1 MHPSGR
7 PGRVRVLSR
16 AGNEHPGAAQVDR
29 APWRSQAWWDWD
41 PGCVRGGHIWKALVL
56 GAAGPCEQAL
66 LPVCVGDG
74 LPPLGSLRP
83 HEAWGHGT
91 RETPGGTEWGWVG
104 EGAKGV
110 APSCRRGWE
119 REGAGEIWS
128 GRERG
133 ETDTAPQL
141 VVLHE
146 VQQGARE
153 EVRLGFPHPGLGSK
167 CLCSGPWQRAGF
179 CPLSGSERQSAGPR
193 ATQQS
198 SPALDMPYFIHDSP
212 HLMPG
217 FQVNP

>member
-1 MHPSGR
+1 MHPSGH

-16 AGNEHPGAAQVDR
+16 AGNEHLGAAQVDR

-74 LPPLGSLRP
+74 LPPPGSLRP

-91 RETPGGTEWGWVG
+91 RETLRGTEWGWVG

-110 APSCRRGWE
+110 ALSRQRGWE
-119 REGAGEIWS
+119 RESAREIRS

-146 VQQGARE
+146 VQQGSRE
-153 EVRLGFPHPGLGSK
+153 EVSLGFPRPGLGPNAFAQALGKGQVFAPFQAQRGKVLDPEPHSK
-167 CLCSGPWQRAGF
+167 AHWP
-179 CPLSGSERQSAGPR
+179 
-193 ATQQS
+193 
-198 SPALDMPYFIHDSP
+198 
-212 HLMPG
+212 
-217 FQVNP
+217 